1 MLAAKRQDLPFPVI
15 QSGLNRTWVT
25 QFLGP
30 TALGWG
36 SCCTGTPA
44 EGMHMGEGLCL
55 PLLQASSWGRSGGSG
70 LLRHAQEGLNLCP
83 HVQNPRRQK
92 SL

>member
-1 MLAAKRQDLPFPVI
+1 MLAARRQDLPCDIEWPQQNLGNPVLRLI
-15 QSGLNRTWVT
+15 
-25 QFLGP
+25 
-30 TALGWG
+30 GWG

-44 EGMHMGEGLCL
+44 EGMHMGEELCL

-70 LLRHAQEGLNLCP
+70 LLRHAQESLNLCP